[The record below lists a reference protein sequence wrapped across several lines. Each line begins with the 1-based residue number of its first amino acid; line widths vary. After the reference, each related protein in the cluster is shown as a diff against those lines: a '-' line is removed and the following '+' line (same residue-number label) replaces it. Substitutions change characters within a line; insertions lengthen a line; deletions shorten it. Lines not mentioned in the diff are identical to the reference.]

1 LRQSDI
7 LARFGGE
14 EFLVLLPQTSISA
27 AIALAERL
35 RLALER
41 QTIQFENSTFS
52 VDASFGITEIDSN
65 TDISLEAFYRL
76 ADRTMYLAK
85 DLGGNTVCV
94 SLSSE
99 MT

>member
-14 EFLVLLPQTSISA
+14 EFLVLLPQTDISA
-27 AIALAERL
+27 ATALAERL

-76 ADRTMYLAK
+76 VDCAMYRAK

-94 SLSSE
+94 SLPSE